1 MTQINIRGSW
11 DDVYKNNPVNKLP
24 WYTKDLDFDL
34 KKELKKLK
42 KGSFLDLGTGPGTQ
56 AIALSKL
63 GFDVTGEALVFR
75 TEFPEFVWVT
85 LY

>member
-1 MTQINIRGSW
+1 MSKVIMKGSW

-34 KKELKKLK
+34 KKELKNFK

-56 AIALSKL
+56 AIALSKM
-63 GFDVTGEALVFR
+63 GFKVTGTDISNTAINRLKKIKVM
-75 TEFPEFVWVT
+75 
-85 LY
+85 